1 MDKVNKM
8 KKKQI
13 LKWLSDNW
21 DELEKHTKITPIPT
35 DDNNLAEI
43 VVEIGTLTTKLEIHI
58 PRSRMQMFDEG
69 IARLAVAQH
78 MGDMPIKLNGKSD

>member
-8 KKKQI
+8 QKKQI

-58 PRSRMQMFDEG
+58 PKSRMQMFDEG

-78 MGDMPIKLNGKSD
+78 MGDMPIKLNGKS

>member
-1 MDKVNKM
+1 M

-35 DDNNLAEI
+35 DDDNLAEI

-58 PRSRMQMFDEG
+58 PKSRMQMFDDG
-69 IARLAVAQH
+69 ISRLAIAQH
-78 MGDMPIKLNGKSD
+78 MGDMPIKLNGKS